1 VRDFRAC
8 RPDGTARRLWKKASS
23 FCAPFAA
30 AGSSY
35 AQEVGSV
42 PTEPEAATADAHD
55 RELVART
62 LAGDRAAFEALV
74 RRHERRVYRVAMAL
88 LGNPEDAAD
97 ALQDCFLQA
106 YRHLDQFRGAA
117 RFSTWLV
124 RIAVNAALQQRRDR
138 DGAASLDELMAAGE
152 FMPARLHPWHP
163 SPEQLYGRQEL
174 RRLVEQAVAAL
185 PEPYRAVLVLRDLE
199 GLSAEETAAAL
210 GLTVPAVK
218 SRLHRARLVLRE
230 YLAAHLERPAGLRA
244 RLLRAAAGL
253 RDRVARRVLATMGRK
268 P

>member
-1 VRDFRAC
+1 MPA
-8 RPDGTARRLWKKASS
+8 
-23 FCAPFAA
+23 
-30 AGSSY
+30 
-35 AQEVGSV
+35 
-42 PTEPEAATADAHD
+42 EPEAAGADAHD

-88 LGNPEDAAD
+88 LGRPEDAEE
-97 ALQDCFLQA
+97 ALQECFLQA
-106 YRHLDQFRGAA
+106 YRHLEQFRGEA

-124 RIAVNAALQQRRDR
+124 RIAVNAALQRRRER
-138 DGAASLDELMAAGE
+138 DGAVSLDELLEAGDFVPE
-152 FMPARLHPWHP
+152 RLSPRHP

-174 RRLVEQAVAAL
+174 RRLVETAVAAL

-199 GLSAEETAAAL
+199 GLSAEDTAAAL

-230 YLAAHLERPAGLRA
+230 YLAAHLERPAGLHQ